1 MFRHRLIEE
10 AKAELDSV
18 FQEVKREEYALMASL
33 RERRDSMAAANG
45 GDLEKASRCA
55 FAEAADE
62 RERLS
67 ELYVIQRAAVMRF
80 SMLCKAHE
88 AVWLADD
95 PDDAFDRLCEVFYRK
110 GQTDT
115 ANSAPDVRVLAQSMD
130 RWFHDGEDGET
141 EVAVRA
147 AWQSLESKFREM
159 GRRL

>member
-33 RERRDSMAAANG
+33 RERRDGLAAANG

-55 FAEAADE
+55 FAEAAEE
-62 RERLS
+62 RTRLS
-67 ELYVIQRAAVMRF
+67 ELYVLQRAAVMRF

-95 PDDAFDRLCEVFYRK
+95 PEDAFARLCEVFYRQ
-110 GQTDT
+110 GQCDM
-115 ANSAPDVRVLAQSMD
+115 ANSAPDVRVLAESMD
-130 RWFHDGEDGET
+130 RWFHEGDEGET
-141 EVAVRA
+141 DVAVRA